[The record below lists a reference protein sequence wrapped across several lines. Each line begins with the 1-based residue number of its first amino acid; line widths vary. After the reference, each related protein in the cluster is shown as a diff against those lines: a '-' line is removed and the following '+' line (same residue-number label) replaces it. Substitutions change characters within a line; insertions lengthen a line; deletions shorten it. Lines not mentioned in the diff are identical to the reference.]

1 MLEGLNHLNPFGNSE
16 TITKKHVISVRQA
29 TNSVTCSCFAV
40 HFTQIGSFT
49 KNRKISFIRNI
60 GRKMAS
66 KISIQ
71 HPPGITLG
79 AIADQAERAVA
90 MMEQIRKVMLAPS
103 ARKVSPVY
111 NLSQVTALCGTEKG
125 SLSHRMTRGDL
136 PSGRLNEAG
145 SRREF
150 SLAETRACIREY
162 RKDQLRPQGAE
173 AITISIGNFKGGV
186 SKTTTAVTLAQG
198 LSLLGHKVLVID
210 TDPQGSLTTL
220 FGILPDTEVEEKDTI
235 LPVILGVET
244 SIRTAIQSTYW
255 DGIDLV
261 AAAPILFGAEFAL
274 PARQTKEE
282 GFEFWRVLDLGID
295 DIRGE
300 YDVII
305 IDTPPA
311 LSYTT
316 INAFIASNGIIIPLP
331 PNALDFASASQF
343 WSLFSDLTT
352 SLLTDR
358 GLTKEFDFI
367 HVLLARVD
375 SADGASN
382 IVRQWIGQTYAE
394 KVLPVEIPKTTVTG
408 VAAAEF
414 GTVYDVSKYDGS
426 AKTFKRAREAYDN
439 FVRHIEGSIQ
449 SAWAKQVAVLDEG
462 RGVERF
468 NTPKKRSK
476 EKSK

>member
-1 MLEGLNHLNPFGNSE
+1 M
-16 TITKKHVISVRQA
+16 K
-29 TNSVTCSCFAV
+29 
-40 HFTQIGSFT
+40 
-49 KNRKISFIRNI
+49 NI
-60 GRKMAS
+60 G
-66 KISIQ
+66 II
-71 HPPGITLG
+71 HPPSITLTD
-79 AIADQAERAVA
+79 IANQAERAVA

-103 ARKVSPVY
+103 ARKVSPVF
-111 NLSQVTALCGTEKG
+111 NLSQLAAMCGTEKG
-125 SLSHRMTRGDL
+125 SLTHRMSRGDL
-136 PSGRLNEAG
+136 PMGVLNESG

-150 SLAETRACIREY
+150 QLGEARAWIRAY
-162 RKDQLRPQGAE
+162 RKDHLRPTAAE

-210 TDPQGSLTTL
+210 TDPQGSMTTL
-220 FGILPDTEVEEKDTI
+220 FGILPDTEVEEQDTI
-235 LPVILGVET
+235 LPLALGTET
-244 SIRTAIQSTYW
+244 SIRYAIRSTYW

-274 PARQTKEE
+274 PARQTKEA

-295 DIRGE
+295 DVRDE

-331 PNALDFASASQF
+331 PNALDFASATQF

-352 SLLTDR
+352 NLLTDR

-375 SADGASN
+375 STDGASN

-408 VAAAEF
+408 VSAAEF
-414 GTVYDVSKYDGS
+414 GTVYDVARYDGS
-426 AKTFKRAREAYDN
+426 AKTFKRAKEAYDN
-439 FVRHIEGSIQ
+439 FVRHIEGSIE
-449 SAWAKQVAVLDEG
+449 SAWCKQVDRLDLHA
-462 RGVERF
+462 GVERF
-468 NTPKKRSK
+468 NTKGRAVREP
-476 EKSK
+476 EK